1 MADDVVLL
9 NIWDGDWGL
18 PSVDPDCLAAV
29 TYCKFSGVPVRLVKS
44 NNPFKSPSAFIWL
57 LKLSSRKHVGVC
69 IPCYAGRCNQGIL
82 HTWWVDDTTYR
93 DVTRPW
99 FAKAIPFPYNFFI
112 PWKTQRSASFYVY
125 CSFEN
130 TACTEDE
137 VHAVI
142 YKEAKECLNQL
153 SYYLGEKEFFF
164 GSEPTSLDALVFSYV
179 GPLIKAP
186 LPANQ
191 LTNHLKGCENLFAL
205 CNRILNRY
213 LRPSAEEMEKLR
225 KKAEEEK
232 LKATDELEFPHQKL
246 YLPKHSENFLP
257 NVVCTSKYN
266 DDSHKNIWQCRYPS
280 NLVNHELFR
289 IGSKSIYST
298 SAIGR
303 PYESWKYF
311 GNSVIKRENIQFL
324 QKLPAITA
332 DIGKDVKI
340 CRQ

>member
-1 MADDVVLL
+1 MLQGTSNYSIYL
-9 NIWDGDWGL
+9 KKIIMFQ
-18 PSVDPDCLAAV
+18 

-44 NNPFKSPSAFIWL
+44 NNPFKSPSGSLPVMKHKQATETKLQNIFTYFKHQKWGSDLNLTPKELADLTAF
-57 LKLSSRKHVGVC
+57 SSMIDERLR
-69 IPCYAGRCNQGIL
+69 PAFL

-137 VHAVI
+137 VHALI

-232 LKATDELEFPHQKL
+232 LKATDELEFPHQKRDIIL
-246 YLPKHSENFLP
+246 ATVFSLIGMVAFAFWCGFIVIDIQDDDEDDFYD
-257 NVVCTSKYN
+257 TTTAKYDP
-266 DDSHKNIWQCRYPS
+266 DDIDGEGEEDDDQD
-280 NLVNHELFR
+280 EF
-289 IGSKSIYST
+289 YS
-298 SAIGR
+298 S
-303 PYESWKYF
+303 
-311 GNSVIKRENIQFL
+311 
-324 QKLPAITA
+324 
-332 DIGKDVKI
+332 
-340 CRQ
+340 